1 MNPAT
6 DVGKRNLPP
15 GIRNRF
21 TELYVEELRNEG
33 DLQILI
39 MDYLRGLNVSKNTVQ
54 GIVNFYLAVRKEA
67 ETKLVDGTG
76 HRPHYSLRTLCRAL
90 RFAASNPCSSIQ
102 RSLYEVITCIE
113 VYFSLCIHCRV
124 CLGKGKS
131 TLLGAVL
138 KTNDS
143 LILMCSVCFFS

>member
-1 MNPAT
+1 MAEF
-6 DVGKRNLPP
+6 GMAFSAYSFWKNLTVEDKLQWLYFNSLEERSDQKQHCII
-15 GIRNRF
+15 GAAF
-21 TELYVEELRNEG
+21 TLHFFC
-33 DLQILI
+33 
-39 MDYLRGLNVSKNTVQ
+39 S
-54 GIVNFYLAVRKEA
+54 FYLAVRKEA